1 MKLNKLRVLAAL
13 CVAIV
18 VSPVLALAQSS
29 PGGTTP
35 PMTTTADDRG
45 DRDQDHDYGWI
56 GLLGLAGLGGLLRK
70 RHDDRHD
77 TTGGRTDV
85 RR

>member
-1 MKLNKLRVLAAL
+1 
-13 CVAIV
+13 
-18 VSPVLALAQSS
+18 
-29 PGGTTP
+29 
-35 PMTTTADDRG
+35 MTTTADDRG

-56 GLLGLAGLGGLLRK
+56 GLLGLAGLGGLVRK
-70 RHDDRHD
+70 KHDDRHD